1 MRILFR
7 SATLCDPRSP
17 HHLQTVDLLVEDGI
31 ITRIGN
37 ALKVADA
44 AEISAAQ
51 LYLTSGFVD
60 TFSSFRDPGMEHQED
75 LHSGLIAAAKGG
87 YTAVC
92 VQPDTFPVTQHKGGI
107 SYWINKSA
115 GKLCRLIPAAALTL
129 DLKGIDL
136 TEMMDLHQAGAQV
149 FSNANVPVMDAGT
162 QMRAL
167 QYIRHF
173 DGLMYSLP
181 IDMNI
186 ARGGMVNE
194 GVQSTQLGLKG
205 IPDMAEEL
213 MVVRDIAL
221 VEYTGSRLHF
231 AKIST
236 AGSVKLIREAKK
248 RGLSIS
254 CGVAAHHLLLTDEV
268 LTAFDT
274 HTKVFPPL
282 RDKADQQALIDGVKD
297 GTIDVICADHQPED
311 VETKFKEFDLAN
323 FGAIGLETAFS
334 VALTGVGKKMKLEQL
349 LLAFNRQ
356 PAQLLGLEQPIIA
369 EGQAADLVAFD
380 PSLSW
385 EVSANEMVSKSA
397 NSPFIGKKL
406 SGKILLTLCN
416 NQLYWNK

>member
-1 MRILFR
+1 
-7 SATLCDPRSP
+7 
-17 HHLQTVDLLVEDGI
+17 
-31 ITRIGN
+31 
-37 ALKVADA
+37 
-44 AEISAAQ
+44 
-51 LYLTSGFVD
+51 
-60 TFSSFRDPGMEHQED
+60 
-75 LHSGLIAAAKGG
+75 
-87 YTAVC
+87 
-92 VQPDTFPVTQHKGGI
+92 
-107 SYWINKSA
+107 
-115 GKLCRLIPAAALTL
+115 
-129 DLKGIDL
+129 
-136 TEMMDLHQAGAQV
+136 V

-181 IDMNI
+181 IDMDI

-194 GVQSTQLGLKG
+194 GVQSTKLGLKG

-248 RGLSIS
+248 RGLAIS
-254 CGVAAHHLLLTDEV
+254 CGVASHHLLLTDEV

-282 RDKADQQALIDGVKD
+282 RDKADQLALIEGIKD
-297 GTIDVICADHQPED
+297 GTIDVICSDHQPED
-311 VETKFKEFDLAN
+311 VETKFKEFDLAS

-334 VALTGVGKKMKLEQL
+334 AALTGVGKKLKIEQL
-349 LLAFNRQ
+349 LLAFNQQ
-356 PAQLLGLEQPIIA
+356 PATLLGLQQSVIA
-369 EGQAADLVAFD
+369 EGQPADLVAFD

-385 EVSANEMVSKSA
+385 EPSAADLVSKST
-397 NSPFIGKKL
+397 NSPFLGKKL

-416 NQLYWNK
+416 NQLFWNK